1 MQLYQNQNFKATFRN
16 FDNHI
21 KDFES
26 IGCEAWGDVSLLQ
39 SPDFQVITTHSV
51 TCKGIKGLSFNV
63 YLNVKKNLKVTS
75 TSLEMLKIVNW
86 VITEICIVVLG
97 ITFTS
102 VSIQR
107 DD

>member
-1 MQLYQNQNFKATFRN
+1 MK
-16 FDNHI
+16 HGEI
-21 KDFES
+21 
-26 IGCEAWGDVSLLQ
+26 VSLLR

-63 YLNVKKNLKVTS
+63 YLNVKKKLKVTS

-97 ITFTS
+97 IIFTS
-102 VSIQR
+102 VSIPKR
-107 DD
+107 RLI

>member
-1 MQLYQNQNFKATFRN
+1 MK
-16 FDNHI
+16 HGEI
-21 KDFES
+21 
-26 IGCEAWGDVSLLQ
+26 VSLLR
-39 SPDFQVITTHSV
+39 SPDFQVITTHYV

-63 YLNVKKNLKVTS
+63 YSNVKKKLKITL

-102 VSIQR
+102 VSIPKR
-107 DD
+107 RLI